1 MTQSIQSL
9 ERGLQILELLNRQT
23 GLTANQVAKQSGLT
37 RGTAFRVL
45 ETLRNLGYLLRDPDS
60 GCYWLQRRVCALA
73 DGFIEEAWINQI
85 ARPELEALG
94 HELVWPLT
102 ITTPSGISMLVR
114 INTDFQSPL
123 SKNRF
128 TIGHRVSLVAS
139 ASGKAYL
146 AYCEPEHRAL
156 LINLVVKSSPRLED
170 KIARN
175 NQGMRTILSQ
185 VRREGFAT
193 MSDGDRSAVAVPILS
208 KGHPLASL
216 AMRFFGSAIRANGI
230 RRDVVPLLKGAAEKI
245 ARAFETAPP
254 TQMKGATD

>member
-9 ERGLQILELLNRQT
+9 DRGLQILELLNRQP

-45 ETLRNLGYLLRDPDS
+45 ETLRNLDYLLRDS
-60 GCYWLQRRVCALA
+60 EGGCYWLQRRVCALA

-85 ARPELEALG
+85 ARPELELLG

-114 INTDFQSPL
+114 LNTDFQSPL

-128 TIGHRVSLVAS
+128 PIGHRVSLVAS

-156 LINLVVKSSPRLED
+156 LIDLVVRSSPRAED
-170 KIARN
+170 KVARN
-175 NQGMRTILSQ
+175 GKGMRNILSQ
-185 VRREGFAT
+185 VRRDGFAT

-208 KGHPLASL
+208 KQQPLASL
-216 AMRFFGSAIRANGI
+216 AMRFFSSAIRANGI
-230 RRDVVPLLKGAAEKI
+230 RRDVLPLLKRAAEKI
-245 ARAFETAPP
+245 GRSFETAPP
-254 TQMKGATD
+254 KQIGSAAN